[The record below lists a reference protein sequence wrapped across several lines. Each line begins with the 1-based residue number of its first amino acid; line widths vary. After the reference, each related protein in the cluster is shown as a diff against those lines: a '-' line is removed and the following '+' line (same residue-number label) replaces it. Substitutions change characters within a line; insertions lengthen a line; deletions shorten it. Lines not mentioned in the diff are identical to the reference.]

1 MTGLTF
7 ARTMDNA
14 AKTMAVFAAVALLLP
29 AAWVNISLALFLLFW
44 MAGGNWR
51 EKLARV
57 RANALTPWVL
67 ALFALFA
74 VGLTY
79 TSASRELAL
88 EIFGKY
94 AKLLYIPLLFSV
106 FYESAWQRRAYYAF
120 LAVMIVMLLLS
131 YGQLLGWVPLG
142 PPGQDYTLFKGRIAF
157 GLFLAFTAY
166 LLVHHLRTQPRL
178 RWLWALLLGLALYN
192 LLFMNEGRT
201 GYAAFF
207 GLLLLFACQLWR
219 WRGLV
224 IAVVAAALLGGGAFL
239 ASPVFKAR
247 VVEVADNIQQFEV
260 GEADTSVG
268 LRLQFYQNTLRL
280 IATHPFLGGG
290 TGSFIPEYAQLAE
303 VQHVRP
309 TDNPHNEYL
318 LVTTQLGLAGLA
330 LLLALGYKLWVHSRR
345 LAAHYRHAAQGLLVT
360 MGVGSLFNSMLMDFS
375 EGHFFVYFCALLY
388 AGLARPA
395 ALPDLAVPTPEPG
408 RVARGAHS

>member
-14 AKTMAVFAAVALLLP
+14 AKTMAVFTAVALLLP

-74 VGLTY
+74 IGLTY
-79 TSASRELAL
+79 TSASQELAL

-106 FYESAWQRRAYYAF
+106 FYEPAWQRRAYYTF
-120 LAVMIVMLLLS
+120 LTAMIVSLLLS

-166 LLVHHLRTQPRL
+166 LLAHHLRTQPRL

-239 ASPVFKAR
+239 GSPVFKTR
-247 VVEVADNIQQFEV
+247 IVEVADNIQQFEV

-268 LRLQFYQNTLRL
+268 MRLQFYQNTLHL

-303 VQHVRP
+303 AQHVHPSR
-309 TDNPHNEYL
+309 NPHNEYL
-318 LVTTQLGLAGLA
+318 MVTTQLGLAGLT
-330 LLLALGYKLWVHSRR
+330 LLLALGYRLWVHSRH

-360 MGVGSLFNSMLMDFS
+360 MGIGSLFNSLLMDFS

-388 AGLARPA
+388 ADQTRPA
-395 ALPDLAVPTPEPG
+395 AASNLLASNPEASEA
-408 RVARGAHS
+408 ARDVRS